1 MTAKGQNPVKA
12 IVQDRFGPPDVL
24 RLSDTGLP
32 EAGPDDVLVRV
43 HAAALNPADW
53 HIVRGDPLVARL
65 MGVGLTRPK
74 ARVAGI
80 DAAGVVEAA
89 GASVRGLANGDDVL
103 GFFRGAFAEYA
114 CAAADLVVPKPAGL
128 TFEQAA
134 AVPIAAT
141 TALRGI
147 RDVGQVT
154 AGQRVLV
161 NGAGGGVGSY
171 AVQIAAALGAEVTGV
186 CSTRNA
192 GLVRS
197 LGAAH
202 VIDYTTDDFTGGRAR
217 YEVILDNVSSLPLSR
232 LRRALT
238 PKGTLVLNGGGSP
251 GHVFGPVAGIMRAVA
266 ASAFVSQRLRPL
278 PSRQNRE
285 ELLAVTGLIEDGK
298 LTPVVDRTYPL
309 ADTAEGL
316 RYVEQG
322 HARGKAV
329 VTVA

>member
-1 MTAKGQNPVKA
+1 M
-12 IVQDRFGPPDVL
+12 
-24 RLSDTGLP
+24 
-32 EAGPDDVLVRV
+32 
-43 HAAALNPADW
+43 
-53 HIVRGDPLVARL
+53 
-65 MGVGLTRPK
+65 
-74 ARVAGI
+74 
-80 DAAGVVEAA
+80 
-89 GASVRGLANGDDVL
+89 L
-103 GFFRGAFAEYA
+103 GFSRGAFAEYA

-134 AVPIAAT
+134 AVPVAAT

-147 RDVGQVT
+147 RDAGEVT

-186 CSTRNA
+186 CSTRNVE
-192 GLVRS
+192 LVRS
-197 LGAAH
+197 IGAAH

-217 YEVILDNVSSLPLSR
+217 YEVILDNVSSLPLAR
-232 LRRALT
+232 LRGRSARRGPWCSTAAVRPATCSGPSLASCGQWWPT
-238 PKGTLVLNGGGSP
+238 RSSRNGY
-251 GHVFGPVAGIMRAVA
+251 AC
-266 ASAFVSQRLRPL
+266 PL
-278 PSRQNRE
+278 PSRQNRA

-298 LTPVVDRTYPL
+298 LTPVIDRTHPL
-309 ADTAEGL
+309 AQTAEGL